1 MGSAGWG
8 GRSCQS
14 VGRRRPPVAWLPLS
28 CVLSV
33 LCVTHR
39 RPRRFPRA
47 CGAGAGG
54 HVPPEQPAAP
64 AGGGPGPR
72 QREGRLQAGV
82 ARPGRLP
89 WLAQA
94 GPGPAPDD
102 EGLPGRPGG
111 AAVRREPAGSPSRP
125 PPTPRPACGR
135 LAATVACSGDGLGTG
150 RRFLGDAVLPFLPRP
165 PGRRVQGISFP

>member
-14 VGRRRPPVAWLPLS
+14 VGRRRRPVAWLPLS

-125 PPTPRPACGR
+125 TPHP
-135 LAATVACSGDGLGTG
+135 
-150 RRFLGDAVLPFLPRP
+150 P
-165 PGRRVQGISFP
+165 PGLRASGGDCSLLWG